1 MWDLPGPGLEPV
13 TPTLGGGFLTTGHQ
27 GSPEILLFSL
37 LLFTK
42 VTHVPS
48 LKVKR
53 LRTEN
58 PGPLPTPL
66 PRPEQTLADS
76 SLTLRFLTCL
86 HHCFT
91 ICMF

>member
-1 MWDLPGPGLEPV
+1 MYVGVPRGIPGI
-13 TPTLGGGFLTTGHQ
+13 F
-27 GSPEILLFSL
+27 I
-37 LLFTK
+37 
-42 VTHVPS
+42 
-48 LKVKR
+48 KVKR

-76 SLTLRFLTCL
+76 SLTLRFLTGL

-91 ICMF
+91 ICVFSWATDF